1 MQRLQQILIGE
12 TDLLQR
18 RLLKIYLVVSV
29 DPMAP
34 SRFPQR
40 FCSHRDAGA
49 LEAAEH
55 LRPIFT
61 LFSAVASR
69 ENSEASRRL
78 TSFMP
83 CPQNLK
89 SVEGALAFPLGLHL
103 PNLTVS

>member
-49 LEAAEH
+49 LEAA
-55 LRPIFT
+55 
-61 LFSAVASR
+61 
-69 ENSEASRRL
+69 
-78 TSFMP
+78 
-83 CPQNLK
+83 
-89 SVEGALAFPLGLHL
+89 G
-103 PNLTVS
+103 